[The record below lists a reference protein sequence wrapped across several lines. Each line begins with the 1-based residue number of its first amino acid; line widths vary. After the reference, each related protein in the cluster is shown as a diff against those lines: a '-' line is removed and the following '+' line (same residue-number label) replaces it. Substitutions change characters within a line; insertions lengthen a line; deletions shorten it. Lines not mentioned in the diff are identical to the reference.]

1 MLEVHDVTYTPGEDG
16 PELRTSLQI
25 GEHLVSSSRVLRQLD
40 ELMPVLGRLMVQ
52 IEQVTFVNT
61 PDGPEVHAS
70 MRMGDRAFV
79 STWAVEP
86 DDTDLRTAF
95 DDLLRLSGNS
105 LVRELQD
112 ALSTSTEPTDETVE
126 EEPVLEK
133 SA

>member
-1 MLEVHDVTYTPGEDG
+1 MVDVQEVTYTPSEDA
-16 PELRTSLQI
+16 PEVRTSLRL
-25 GEHLVSSSRVLRQLD
+25 GEHLVSSSRVLRELD
-40 ELMPVLGRLMVQ
+40 ELKPVLGRLMVQ

-61 PDGPEVHAS
+61 PYGPEVHAS

-79 STWAVEP
+79 STWALEP
-86 DDTDLRTAF
+86 DDAVLRAAF
-95 DDLLRLSGNS
+95 DDLLRLSGTS

-112 ALSTSTEPTDETVE
+112 ALSGSDGSAE